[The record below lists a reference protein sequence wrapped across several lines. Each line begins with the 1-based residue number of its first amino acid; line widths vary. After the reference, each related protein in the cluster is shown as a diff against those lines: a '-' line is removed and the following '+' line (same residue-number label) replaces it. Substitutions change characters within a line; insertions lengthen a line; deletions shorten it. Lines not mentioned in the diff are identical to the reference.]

1 MRSIPKIRRVQ
12 LKLNQSNESV
22 ILGIVSAEPDY
33 KLSLAL
39 NKNLEISLKN
49 SSPLIING
57 LPGNETSFSRFSY
70 SSPSEN
76 LVYILTS
83 NRSGKDCLVGK
94 LKNIDYFLRIHDP
107 DNEVNID
114 QAVSKLREMECITA
128 VFNINTGSVRDKYI
142 NHLIH

>member
-1 MRSIPKIRRVQ
+1 MSSTPKTRRVQ
-12 LKLNQSNESV
+12 LKLIQSNESG

-33 KLSLAL
+33 KLSLAI
-39 NKNLEISLKN
+39 NRNLGISLKN

-57 LPGNETSFSRFSY
+57 LPGNETAFSRFSC
-70 SSPSEN
+70 SSSSEN

-83 NRSGKDCLVGK
+83 NRSGKNCLVGK
-94 LKNIDYFLRIHDP
+94 LKNIDYFLRIYDP

-114 QAVSKLREMECITA
+114 QTVSKLRELDCITA
-128 VFNINTGSVRDKYI
+128 VFNINAGSVRDKHI